1 MKIRELYHWLPLT
14 LSFEVFP
21 PKTEGQVAALYD
33 TLEELET
40 LGPNFIS
47 VTFRP
52 DRTSRDLTFQI
63 AAWMKHHLGIE
74 AMAHF
79 TCIGASRE
87 VIRRDLDMARAL
99 GLENILALRGDPPG
113 DGLPADWPQSEFRY
127 ASELVALIKAH
138 YDFGIGV
145 AGYPEGHI
153 ECPDR
158 GKDLEYLK
166 RKVEA
171 GGEFIIT
178 QLFFDNRYFYD
189 FVERARQIG
198 IHVPI
203 IPGILPILSTAQ
215 VKRFAALCAVTL
227 PPDLLQTLDRL
238 GENKADVQ
246 KLGVEYATQQCY
258 DLLKQG
264 VQGLHF
270 YCLNRSASVRAI
282 FQNLGPTSRAV
293 GQTVPLPKEGEL
305 AAAGSASLVR
315 SISTNPS

>member
-1 MKIRELYHWLPLT
+1 MKIQEFYQWFPLT

-21 PKTEGQVAALYD
+21 PKTEGQVARLHG
-33 TLEELET
+33 TLKELGT
-40 LGPNFIS
+40 LGPDFIS

-52 DRTSRDLTFQI
+52 DRTSRDLTFEI
-63 AAWMKHHLGIE
+63 AVWVKHHLGIE

-87 VIRRDLDMARAL
+87 VIRRDLDMAHTL

-113 DGLPADWPQSEFRY
+113 DGLPADSSQGDFRY
-127 ASELVALIKAH
+127 ASELVAFVKAH

-153 ECPDR
+153 ECPDKD
-158 GKDLEYLK
+158 KDLEYLK

-227 PPDLLQTLDRL
+227 PPDLLQALDRL
-238 GENKADVQ
+238 GEDEAEVQ
-246 KLGVEYATQQCY
+246 KLGVEYATRQCY

-282 FQNLGPTSRAV
+282 FQNLGLTSRAV
-293 GQTVPLPKEGEL
+293 GQTAPLPKEEEL
-305 AAAGSASLVR
+305 AAGFASLTP
-315 SISTNPS
+315 SIYGSS

>member
-1 MKIRELYHWLPLT
+1 MKIREFYQWFPLT

-21 PKTEGQVAALYD
+21 PKTEGQVTRLHG
-33 TLEELET
+33 TLEELQT
-40 LGPNFIS
+40 LEPAFIS

-63 AAWMKHHLGIE
+63 AAWVRHHLGIE

-79 TCIGASRE
+79 TCIGASQE
-87 VIRRDLDMARAL
+87 VIRRDLDMAHTL

-113 DGLPADWPQSEFRY
+113 DLLSADSPQGDFRY
-127 ASELVALIKAH
+127 ARELVAFIKAH

-153 ECPDR
+153 ECPNR
-158 GKDLEYLK
+158 GKDLEHLK

-189 FVERARQIG
+189 FVERARRIG

-203 IPGILPILSTAQ
+203 IPGILPILNMAQ
-215 VKRFAALCAVTL
+215 VKRFSALCGATL
-227 PPDLLQTLDRL
+227 PPDLLQALNRL
-238 GENKADVQ
+238 GENEADVQ
-246 KLGVEYATQQCY
+246 KLGVEYATWQCY

-282 FQNLGPTSRAV
+282 FQNLGLTSRTI
-293 GQTVPLPKEGEL
+293 GQTVPLPKEEEL
-305 AAAGSASLVR
+305 AAGFASLTP
-315 SISTNPS
+315 SISGSS

>member
-1 MKIRELYHWLPLT
+1 MKIREFYRRFPLT

-21 PKTEGQVAALYD
+21 PQTEGGVAALYG
-33 TLEELET
+33 TLEELGT
-40 LGPNFIS
+40 LGPAFIS

-52 DRTSRDLTFQI
+52 DRSSRDLTFQI
-63 AAWMKHHLGIE
+63 AAWIRRHLGIE

-87 VIRRDLDMARAL
+87 VIRRDLDMARTL
-99 GLENILALRGDPPG
+99 GLENILALRGDPPQ
-113 DGLPADWPQSEFRY
+113 DGLPTDQSQGDFRY
-127 ASELVALIKAH
+127 ASELVAFIKAH

-153 ECPDR
+153 ECHDR
-158 GKDLEYLK
+158 GKDLEHLK

-178 QLFFDNRYFYD
+178 QLFFDNSYFYE
-189 FVERARQIG
+189 FVERARRIG

-203 IPGILPILSTAQ
+203 IPGILPILSTTQ
-215 VKRFAALCAVTL
+215 VKRFAALCGATL
-227 PPDLLQTLDRL
+227 PPDLLWELDRL
-238 GENKADVQ
+238 KENEADVQ
-246 KLGVEYATQQCY
+246 KLGVEYATRQCR
-258 DLLKQG
+258 DLLEQG

-282 FQNLGPTSRAV
+282 FQNLGLTSRII
-293 GQTVPLPKEGEL
+293 GQTVYLPKVEEL
-305 AAAGSASLVR
+305 AA
-315 SISTNPS
+315 

>member
-1 MKIRELYHWLPLT
+1 MKIQEFYQWIPLT

-21 PKTEGQVAALYD
+21 PKTEGQVAKLYD
-33 TLEELET
+33 TLEELDT
-40 LGPNFIS
+40 LGPAFIS

-63 AAWMKHHLGIE
+63 ATWVKHHLNVQ

-79 TCIGASRE
+79 TCIGASWE
-87 VIRRDLDMARAL
+87 VVRRDLDMARTL
-99 GLENILALRGDPPG
+99 GLENILALRGDPPQ
-113 DGLPADWPQSEFRY
+113 DRLPADWPQSDFCY
-127 ASELVALIKAH
+127 ASELVAFIKAH

-145 AGYPEGHI
+145 VGYPEGHI
-153 ECPDR
+153 ECPDKD
-158 GKDLEYLK
+158 KDLEHLK

-178 QLFFDNRYFYD
+178 QLFFDNGYFYD
-189 FVERARQIG
+189 FVERARRIG

-215 VKRFAALCAVTL
+215 VKRFSALCGATL
-227 PPDLLQTLDRL
+227 PPDLLRELDRL
-238 GENKADVQ
+238 RENEADVQ
-246 KLGVEYATQQCY
+246 KLGVEYATRQCH
-258 DLLKQG
+258 DLLEQG

-282 FQNLGPTSRAV
+282 FQNLGLTSRAV
-293 GQTVPLPKEGEL
+293 GQAVPLPKEGEL
-305 AAAGSASLVR
+305 AAAGSASLAP
-315 SISTNPS
+315 SISNPS